1 MNVRYKP
8 SSVSVNNEEKL
19 SFSFIILKMKL
30 GDVMPI
36 LVTYYLKGFFRV
48 LSGFKKS
55 AKLYIIFVLV
65 IAKMLIFFF
74 FVFFLFVWIM
84 FPKMLT

>member
-1 MNVRYKP
+1 MNFRYKP

-36 LVTYYLKGFFRV
+36 FVTYYLKGFFRV
-48 LSGFKKS
+48 LSGLKKS
-55 AKLYIIFVLV
+55 AKLYIIYIYFLV
-65 IAKMLIFFF
+65 TAKMFFF
-74 FVFFLFVWIM
+74 ILCFLKF
-84 FPKMLT
+84 